1 MRSLVTDEDYDTGRR
16 LPRDRCRSRARRSH
30 SLHAPFLYC
39 GCRAAR
45 PIGLVA
51 CGWIATTA
59 MSSASSPATCCKAW
73 PERDPLVGNIAD
85 HVGARS
91 AACPDVAER
100 PAHDGSV
107 AQVTSRLHN
116 RIEHD
121 FPPGAAIDVLR
132 YLEGLSD
139 SEYGGQGRG
148 GSKPRWSLHRTGAGS
163 GSSRWCN
170 FSGSTDAIC

>member
-1 MRSLVTDEDYDTGRR
+1 MT
-16 LPRDRCRSRARRSH
+16 AR
-30 SLHAPFLYC
+30 
-39 GCRAAR
+39 
-45 PIGLVA
+45 I
-51 CGWIATTA
+51 
-59 MSSASSPATCCKAW
+59 
-73 PERDPLVGNIAD
+73 
-85 HVGARS
+85 
-91 AACPDVAER
+91 
-100 PAHDGSV
+100 
-107 AQVTSRLHN
+107 HN

-170 FSGSTDAIC
+170 FSGSTDAMC